1 MTLGEGVG
9 SAAESNA
16 YEIYDKPSVDSVNVP
31 DEVQEGQPISLVYRF
46 ISNNTGSDTS
56 TFQWEWWDEQE
67 KVWKKSGLASN
78 QSRSLIPDSSYSGYQ
93 VRVVITPKGS
103 KRGIKGDLVISNSIK
118 ILPSKPEVRNVT
130 ISSRFAWGHD
140 VPKGG
145 LFVIVKYDFIHN
157 NTGND
162 QSIFQWQY
170 KEYSTWKDFNS
181 IETID
186 SKKLQLSVTKQFL
199 FSSQNFTSYNI
210 RKYAPI
216 RVRITPKGSKK
227 QSITGTVVEKDMG
240 CLNQLLNPASTCSL

>member
-1 MTLGEGVG
+1 M
-9 SAAESNA
+9 
-16 YEIYDKPSVDSVNVP
+16 
-31 DEVQEGQPISLVYRF
+31 
-46 ISNNTGSDTS
+46 
-56 TFQWEWWDEQE
+56 
-67 KVWKKSGLASN
+67 
-78 QSRSLIPDSSYSGYQ
+78 
-93 VRVVITPKGS
+93 
-103 KRGIKGDLVISNSIK
+103 VISNSIK

-170 KEYSTWKDFNS
+170 KEYGTWKDFNS
-181 IETID
+181 IEITD
-186 SKKLQLSVTKQFL
+186 SKKLQLSVTKEFL
-199 FSSQNFTSYNI
+199 FSIQIFNSYNT
-210 RKYAPI
+210 YAPI

-240 CLNQLLNPASTCSL
+240 CLRQLTNPKLICSL

>member
-1 MTLGEGVG
+1 M
-9 SAAESNA
+9 
-16 YEIYDKPSVDSVNVP
+16 
-31 DEVQEGQPISLVYRF
+31 
-46 ISNNTGSDTS
+46 
-56 TFQWEWWDEQE
+56 
-67 KVWKKSGLASN
+67 
-78 QSRSLIPDSSYSGYQ
+78 
-93 VRVVITPKGS
+93 
-103 KRGIKGDLVISNSIK
+103 
-118 ILPSKPEVRNVT
+118 IL
-130 ISSRFAWGHD
+130 
-140 VPKGG
+140 
-145 LFVIVKYDFIHN
+145 YN